1 MMASSP
7 PPHPP
12 FFFLAAIVTLIVG
25 LSPFPFTAHL
35 CTYIC
40 DPLTLF
46 FYYYYYFALAK
57 VIVRKRNI
65 HPVRPRAMYAVKAEL
80 YQFFFLFLFV

>member
-7 PPHPP
+7 PPPR

-25 LSPFPFTAHL
+25 LSPFHSLRIFVH
-35 CTYIC
+35 IC

-46 FYYYYYFALAK
+46 FIIILLWL
-57 VIVRKRNI
+57 R
-65 HPVRPRAMYAVKAEL
+65 
-80 YQFFFLFLFV
+80 

>member
-1 MMASSP
+1 MKPAP
-7 PPHPP
+7 GDDDGLLTTFPP

-46 FYYYYYFALAK
+46 FL
-57 VIVRKRNI
+57 
-65 HPVRPRAMYAVKAEL
+65 L
-80 YQFFFLFLFV
+80 LLFCFG